1 MKKNIFSKVITLL
14 LLVGMSACIDI
25 DDLSDYNTVTSFKI
39 NKYAPQEITIGEI
52 EITEENFIYIPVR
65 YGIDKFP
72 LVFSAELAF
81 GGAIDRVLGLDFS
94 KPLTLEG
101 MDKPLTFTVVAKSGL
116 PRKYTIIA
124 KPVDFLSQKEI
135 PFELIS
141 NSSATT
147 LVYEKAFITD
157 DILTIYAIDPEYPIT
172 LVPKFETSELID
184 FDRFV
189 NGETAFTFNSAESL
203 NNLIIVDKIN
213 NSSKD
218 FIVRLQKLEEGRS
231 DDMDIYNSDF
241 EAAMLGNV
249 GVMDYK
255 GHRVDN
261 EKDTILLYANNLEGQ
276 SGFPVTFTL
285 DLGELSSDDVSALG
299 FKSEIT
305 FDNYDEAAFF
315 YLINVEK
322 GMCRKWHVAVA
333 ELDIPELPTAADVI
347 GFAFDYDAYRI
358 VLSGNRPC
366 ITLDRT
372 DVEIYPENGEIYLK
386 ATEIN
391 SVTSILANLWNLT
404 LKDLSI
410 QLSDGATCGTPTLRW
425 NGSNTAWQE
434 TKTFNVT
441 SAKGT
446 VKTWKV
452 IIKDYRSYTSSTA
465 CDITG
470 VSFVSIM
477 PPAARES
484 STVLN
489 TSDKTITIHLKEDD
503 GAYPLSVQLAYT
515 LSPFA
520 KITSQTN
527 NSQPLVF
534 NSPTSEAIVTVL
546 AEDGV
551 TSQDYTVKLVPPVN
565 TTEPNVTSFSVTS
578 SLPPQFGL
586 FNVNIST
593 ELGEIVLS
601 PNDVGS
607 CPLTINYKMDIARK
621 AASTLPLSGSL
632 VFSNLAE
639 QKKFTVTSVD
649 NSTKEW
655 TIRIVSTSQLKNWT
669 LENWSGNDPLPKG
682 SSSAPYWATANTT
695 GLVTMTGTTRTTG
708 TSGYAAKL
716 STLRAPIVNTLASAS
731 MFLGWF
737 DSSDVISG
745 MNDPVKLTFQGIPFS
760 ASKKIIGLEVDVN
773 YSSAGSGDDT
783 GSIAIELIKNNN
795 TSGSYVYHGNKP
807 DGTAHPNNTAIV
819 VAEKR
824 VLLGN
829 KAATVNGEIVHVI
842 GNNTWKTIQI
852 PLDYSKMNNVF
863 DYTHLLVMAASSSQG
878 DLFVGDVG
886 STLMIDNIKLIYE
899 N

>member
-1 MKKNIFSKVITLL
+1 MC
-14 LLVGMSACIDI
+14 GCIDI
-25 DDLSDYNTVTSFKI
+25 DDLSDYNTVTTFKI
-39 NKYAPQEITIGEI
+39 NTYAPQEITIGEV
-52 EITEENFIYIPVR
+52 EITEENIIYIPVR
-65 YGIDKFP
+65 YGVDKFP
-72 LVFSAELAF
+72 LTFSAELIF
-81 GGAIDRVLGLDFS
+81 GGLIDRVLGLDFS
-94 KPLTLEG
+94 KPLTLESI
-101 MDKPLTFTVVAKSGL
+101 DEPLTFTVVAKSGL
-116 PRKYTIIA
+116 PRRYTIIA
-124 KPVDFLSQKEI
+124 KAVDFLLSEEI
-135 PFELIS
+135 PFEVIS
-141 NSSATT
+141 KSSENT
-147 LVYEKAFITD
+147 LVYEKALIEN
-157 DILTIYAIDPEYPIT
+157 DIMTIYVIDPEYPFT
-172 LVPKFETSELID
+172 LTPKFETSELID
-184 FDRFV
+184 FAKFK
-189 NGETAFTFNSAESL
+189 NGETPFTFNTFESL
-203 NNLIIVDKIN
+203 NNLIIVDKTN
-213 NSSKD
+213 DSSKD
-218 FIVRLQKLEEGRS
+218 IIVHLQKLEEAKS
-231 DDMDIYNSDF
+231 DDTDIYNSDF
-241 EAAMLGNV
+241 KAVMQGNEDAMK
-249 GVMDYK
+249 YE
-255 GHRVDN
+255 GHLVSN
-261 EKDTILLYANNLEGQ
+261 EKDTILLYANNLPGK

-285 DLGELSSDDVSALG
+285 DLGELSGNDVSALG
-299 FKSEIT
+299 FKSEVT
-305 FDNYDEAAFF
+305 FEDYGETVIF
-315 YLINVEK
+315 YLVNVKK
-322 GMCRKWHVAVA
+322 GICRKWHVAVA
-333 ELDIPELPTAADVI
+333 KFDIPELPTAADVI

-358 VLSGNRPC
+358 LLSGNQPC
-366 ITLDRT
+366 ITLDRN

-386 ATEIN
+386 ATEIR
-391 SVTSILANLWNLT
+391 SVSLLASNWKVT
-404 LKDLSI
+404 LKSLNI
-410 QLSDGATCGTPTLRW
+410 QVTDGATCATPTLEW
-425 NGSNTAWQE
+425 KGSNDAWKE
-434 TKTFNVT
+434 TRTFNVT

-446 VKTWKV
+446 IKTWKV
-452 IIKDYRSYTSSTA
+452 IIKDCRNYTQSSA

-470 VSFVSIM
+470 VSFVSMM
-477 PPAARES
+477 PPAASES

-515 LSPFA
+515 LSPYA
-520 KITSQTN
+520 KITSQAN

-546 AEDGV
+546 AEDGT

-578 SLPPQFGL
+578 SSPSQFGL
-586 FNVNIST
+586 FNVNINT
-593 ELGEIVLS
+593 DLGEIVLL

-621 AASTLPLSGSL
+621 ATSTLPLSGSL
-632 VFSNLAE
+632 VFNNLAE

-655 TIRIVSTSQLKNWT
+655 TIRIVCTHQLKNWT

-682 SSSAPYWATANTT
+682 TNSAPYWATANTT
-695 GLVTMTGTTRTTG
+695 GIVTMTGTTKATG
-708 TSGYAAKL
+708 FTGSGAKL

-783 GSIAIELIKNNN
+783 GSIAIELIKHNN
-795 TSGSYVYHGNKP
+795 TSKPYVYHGDRP
-807 DGTAHPNNTAIV
+807 DGTAHPNNTAIL

-852 PLDYSKMNNVF
+852 PLDYSKMSNVF